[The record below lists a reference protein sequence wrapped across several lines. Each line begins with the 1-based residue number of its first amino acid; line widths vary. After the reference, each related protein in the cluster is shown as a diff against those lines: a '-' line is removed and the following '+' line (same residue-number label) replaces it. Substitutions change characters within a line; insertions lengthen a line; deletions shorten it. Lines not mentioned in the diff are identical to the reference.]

1 MNFVLD
7 NRVQTF
13 DLKGESCKRFTF
25 LFTAMLIVLKQ
36 NALLLLSKK
45 GYEHKMP
52 RSR

>member
-25 LFTAMLIVLKQ
+25 LF
-36 NALLLLSKK
+36 ALPNTEGGAIFDDFKK
-45 GYEHKMP
+45 RCVK
-52 RSR
+52 